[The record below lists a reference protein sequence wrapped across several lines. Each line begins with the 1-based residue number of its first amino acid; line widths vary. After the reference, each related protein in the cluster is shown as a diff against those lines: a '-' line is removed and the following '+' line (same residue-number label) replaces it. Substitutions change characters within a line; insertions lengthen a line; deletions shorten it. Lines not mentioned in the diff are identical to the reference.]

1 MENVKTYFE
10 LLDIASYIEGLTSFS
25 EAELCNI
32 FNTLAVTPSTMYISS
47 CKSHLDSP
55 DATDWRQN
63 QSEIPGTQRWADSE
77 QESMK
82 LINTHEHGAP
92 IHAPWML
99 EYRSLRRK
107 LLADC
112 CSAITIHIPAAR
124 VH

>member
-10 LLDIASYIEGLTSFS
+10 LLDIASYIEGLTTFS

-32 FNTLAVTPSTMYISS
+32 FNTLALTSSTMYMWIP
-47 CKSHLDSP
+47 LNVDSP

-63 QSEIPGTQRWADSE
+63 QSEIPSTQRWADSE

-112 CSAITIHIPAAR
+112 CSAITIPIPAAR
-124 VH
+124 GH